1 MLIAQMSAAALS
13 TNTDF
18 DAILLVEREAFDR
31 DGEAWL
37 AAAVPCA
44 LIRTADTF
52 AAEIRRGSRDQAFAV
67 LRA

>member
-1 MLIAQMSAAALS
+1 MLIAQTSAAALS

-18 DAILLVEREAFDR
+18 DAILRVERDAFDR
-31 DGEAWL
+31 DDEASL

-44 LIRTADTF
+44 LMRTADTF
-52 AAEIRRGSRDQAFAV
+52 AADIRRGSRDQVCTV